1 MVLWEAELREV
12 DCAAALRVVLWE
24 AELREVDCAAELREL
39 EAATEL
45 RDELAAELREELA
58 AELRD
63 VLWAALLR
71 VVLCEAEL
79 RDALEDEPRLWA
91 PIGAAAKPAAR
102 IAVIARV
109 KNVFIMPLVFV
120 IRINNTWRKAV

>member
-1 MVLWEAELREV
+1 M
-12 DCAAALRVVLWE
+12 
-24 AELREVDCAAELREL
+24 
-39 EAATEL
+39 
-45 RDELAAELREELA
+45 
-58 AELRD
+58 LRD

-71 VVLCEAEL
+71 EELAAELRVVLWEALLREVLAAELREVDAAELRDVVWAAELREVLWEEEL

-102 IAVIARV
+102 MAVIARV

-120 IRINNTWRKAV
+120 IRINNIWRKAV

>member
-1 MVLWEAELREV
+1 MVLWEAPLREVLAAELREV
-12 DCAAALRVVLWE
+12 DAAVLREVVWAAVLREVVWA
-24 AELREVDCAAELREL
+24 AELREVLW
-39 EAATEL
+39 
-45 RDELAAELREELA
+45 EE
-58 AELRD
+58 
-63 VLWAALLR
+63 
-71 VVLCEAEL
+71 EL

>member
-1 MVLWEAELREV
+1 M
-12 DCAAALRVVLWE
+12 
-24 AELREVDCAAELREL
+24 
-39 EAATEL
+39 
-45 RDELAAELREELA
+45 
-58 AELRD
+58 LRD

-71 VVLCEAEL
+71 EELAAELRVVLWEALLREVLAAELREVDAAVLRDVVWAAELREVLWEEEL

>member
-1 MVLWEAELREV
+1 MEAAARDTTGASLAERDAAELRDV
-12 DCAAALRVVLWE
+12 DWPAELRVVLWE
-24 AELREVDCAAELREL
+24 APLREV
-39 EAATEL
+39 
-45 RDELAAELREELA
+45 LAAELREVDA

-63 VLWAALLR
+63 VVWAAELR
-71 VVLCEAEL
+71 EVLWEEEL

>member
-1 MVLWEAELREV
+1 M
-12 DCAAALRVVLWE
+12 
-24 AELREVDCAAELREL
+24 
-39 EAATEL
+39 
-45 RDELAAELREELA
+45 
-58 AELRD
+58 LRD

-71 VVLCEAEL
+71 EELAAELRVVLWEALLREVLAAELREVDAAELRDVVWAAELREVLWEEEL

-91 PIGAAAKPAAR
+91 PIGAAAKPEAR
-102 IAVIARV
+102 MAVIARV